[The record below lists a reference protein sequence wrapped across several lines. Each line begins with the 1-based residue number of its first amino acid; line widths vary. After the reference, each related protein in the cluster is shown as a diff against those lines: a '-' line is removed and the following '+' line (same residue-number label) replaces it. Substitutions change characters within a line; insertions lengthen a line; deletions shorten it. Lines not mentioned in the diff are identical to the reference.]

1 MASLFGLAPDG
12 GYLAS
17 RVTTDCGGLLPHRF
31 ALTWSPCGAI
41 GGIFSVALS
50 IALGLSTCCARPLA
64 GILLYG
70 ARTFLHAHEAHS
82 GCLADFH
89 GYYIATTLFIFNTL
103 QIIFRLAL
111 ICHRAHPKIAG
122 ERNEAFLA
130 GAISN
135 LRFLS
140 SPASAGLFFVRLFRK
155 PKIPIRARH

>member
-1 MASLFGLAPDG
+1 M
-12 GYLAS
+12 
-17 RVTTDCGGLLPHRF
+17 VTHLLYIRDFVACGDKSGPAIGGLL
-31 ALTWSPCGAI
+31 
-41 GGIFSVALS
+41 SVPLS

-89 GYYIATTLFIFNTL
+89 GHYIAATLFIFNAL
-103 QIIFRLAL
+103 QIIFGLVL

-135 LRFLS
+135 LRFLFK
-140 SPASAGLFFVRLFRK
+140 PRFGGAFFRPPF
-155 PKIPIRARH
+155 PKAENAHPGTP